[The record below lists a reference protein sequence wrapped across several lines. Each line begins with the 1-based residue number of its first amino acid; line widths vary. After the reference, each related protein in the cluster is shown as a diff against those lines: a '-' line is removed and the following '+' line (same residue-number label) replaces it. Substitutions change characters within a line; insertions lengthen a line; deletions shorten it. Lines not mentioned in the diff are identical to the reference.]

1 MAIPAYPAELPQ
13 RSLRDPFREQGP
25 KNRIFNRME
34 NDGERVRRGLKRA
47 IRPVACTFLMR
58 SWQVF
63 RFERFYREELVDG
76 VRLFSIPDQRRDGAE
91 VLLDD
96 GTALLD
102 DAGQPV
108 TCVARWMAR
117 ISEEGYEI
125 DAFGLDFTVS
135 FTLNVLEISL

>member
-1 MAIPAYPAELPQ
+1 
-13 RSLRDPFREQGP
+13 
-25 KNRIFNRME
+25 ME

-47 IRPVACTFLMR
+47 TRPVSCAFVMQQ
-58 SWQVF
+58 WQIF
-63 RFERFYREELVDG
+63 RFERFYLEELGEG

-91 VLLDD
+91 LLLDD
-96 GTALLD
+96 GTPLHD

-108 TCVARWMAR
+108 TATARWLAR

-125 DAFGLDFTVS
+125 VPFGLDFTVS